1 MINGEVELQSSKGL
15 QILADLVAPST
26 FGIGSVKYLG
36 FDYFIRQANNIGG
49 FSKPYL
55 RQRGHITKAHLVLK

>member
-26 FGIGSVKYLG
+26 FGIGSVKYL
-36 FDYFIRQANNIGG
+36 IISSA
-49 FSKPYL
+49 KPTIVEDFLYL
-55 RQRGHITKAHLVLK
+55 SLDREDISQKLI

>member
-26 FGIGSVKYLG
+26 FGISFVKYLG
-36 FDYFIRQANNIGG
+36 FDYFIRQANNGGG
-49 FSKPYL
+49 FSIP
-55 RQRGHITKAHLVLK
+55 